1 MIIKT
6 MLDLLEN
13 KKNYLLKEKSS
24 IIQRGGIEEL
34 VDIEANIEQ
43 VDAMIL
49 AIQSIA

>member
-1 MIIKT
+1 MLIQT

-34 VDIEANIEQ
+34 TDIEVNLEQ

-49 AIQSIA
+49 AIQSIE